1 MPTRITPSQF
11 RSRVR
16 QLEQR
21 RRQEIEKYNRA
32 VRAVNQ
38 ANKRAVEQY
47 NRRIREYNARVRAH
61 RQRLADEIRRLQQR
75 RITTR
80 YVTLRTSIEQV
91 RVTQVRLEDAAE
103 RSSLGPEYNQILDL
117 SEREA
122 ANSAGLMNALLDEA
136 TTPNGGRPENSDSPA
151 TPVLA
156 QMSPDYARRWTGAL
170 FALNPNNPDA
180 GRHFCAS
187 SREIFAGILTMNA
200 PDREVIALL
209 PDCDRTPRGTPTR
222 RAKIRYILRRR
233 GLPSDELE
241 DFVEADMNDVVEL
254 FAVFNE
260 GTHGPA
266 GKFTM
271 GQLRALRKR
280 VEENLLFL
288 LGLLN

>member
-1 MPTRITPSQF
+1 MPTRMTPSQF
-11 RSRVR
+11 RSKVR
-16 QLEQR
+16 QWEQR
-21 RRQEIEKYNRA
+21 RRQAINQA

-38 ANKRAVEQY
+38 ANRRAVEQY
-47 NRRIREYNARVRAH
+47 NRQVREYNARVRAH
-61 RQRLADEIRRLQQR
+61 RQRLVNEIRRLQQR
-75 RITTR
+75 RVTTR

-91 RVTQVRLEDAAE
+91 RVTQVRLESAAE
-103 RSSLGPEYNQILDL
+103 RNSLGPEYNRILDL

-122 ANSAGLMNALLDEA
+122 ANSAGLMNALLDET
-136 TTPNGGRPENSDSPA
+136 TTPNGGRPEHSDSPA

-187 SREIFAGILTMNA
+187 AREIFAGILTTNA
-200 PDREVIALL
+200 PDRDVIAFL
-209 PDCDRTPRGTPTR
+209 PDCDRTPQGTPTR
-222 RAKIRYILRRR
+222 RAKIRYILQRR
-233 GLPSDELE
+233 GLSSDELE

-266 GKFTM
+266 GKFNM
-271 GQLRALRKR
+271 GQLGALRKR